1 MSINSKFLKKL
12 SKELEGK
19 YQTLVI
25 KNKITHGQKKH
36 INSRILSPDILTL
49 LFGQ

>member
-1 MSINSKFLKKL
+1 MILFWNLQIPRLNPLFDFNSSLYLEMSINSKFLKKL

-25 KNKITHGQKKH
+25 
-36 INSRILSPDILTL
+36 
-49 LFGQ
+49 